1 MDEIL
6 KLLHDIIDKNSLIY
20 GVLSKVRVKN
30 EENFSKVTIKPVL
43 IKNSMNIQF
52 TYHYKNKVMHKNINL
67 NESSKEIVR
76 LIDTYFRQAVLFTT
90 EADYQILIS
99 KKGKVK
105 ILKKKPTKSLVDL
118 SHNRKKNYVIE
129 EGKPCP
135 FLIRL
140 GVMNEKGKIYSKKYD
155 KFRQINRFLEIVSDV
170 ISKTEIKESFNIVD
184 FGCGKSY
191 LTFALYYYLVD
202 ILGLDVNIVGLDLK
216 KDVMDFCN
224 KVARD
229 LNYDKLK
236 FIHGDIKGFNDF
248 EKVDMVVTLHACDTA
263 TDDALSKAVMWNA
276 KIILSVP
283 CCQHELFSKIKN
295 PIMVPMLKHGIIK
308 ERLAS
313 LITDSIRS
321 NVLEILGYSTQ
332 MIEFIDMEHTPKN
345 IMIRAIKKSNYN
357 KKAIKEYIE
366 FKKFWKLDDL
376 YIESIFGNKLT
387 DLLNINNDVD
397 L

>member
-1 MDEIL
+1 MDEIR
-6 KLLHDIIDKNSLIY
+6 KLLDEIIDKNSLIY
-20 GVLSKVRVKN
+20 GVLSKVKVKD
-30 EENFSKVTIKPVL
+30 EQNFSKVTIKPVL
-43 IKNSMNIQF
+43 IKNSINIQF
-52 TYHYKNKVMHKNINL
+52 TYHYKNKVMHKNIDL
-67 NESSKEIVR
+67 NESSNEVVK

-118 SHNRKKNYVIE
+118 SHNRKKNYLIE

-135 FLIRL
+135 FLVRL

-170 ISKTEIKESFNIVD
+170 ISKVEIGESFNIVD

-216 KDVMDFCN
+216 KDVIDFCN
-224 KVARD
+224 KVAED

-236 FIHGDIKGFNDF
+236 FIHGDIKGFDGF

-295 PIMVPMLKHGIIK
+295 PIMIPMLKHGIIK
-308 ERLAS
+308 ERLSS
-313 LITDSIRS
+313 LVTDSIRS
-321 NVLEILGYSTQ
+321 NVLEIMGYSTQ

-345 IMIRAIKKSNYN
+345 IMIRAIKKDNCN

-366 FKKFWKLDDL
+366 FKEFWNLENL
-376 YIESIFGNKLT
+376 YIESVFGNKLT
-387 DLLNINNDVD
+387 DLLNINDNVD
-397 L
+397 